1 MDTSVYSEAKGE
13 YTKQLSQ
20 FIVPAFH
27 RFFMETLVLAQQE
40 EANPKRQLWKFQELL
55 SQIPEWNIDKVQRET
70 GKLIHEI
77 QCDYLE
83 ELLTAVFIAHTKVL
97 TAIRIG
103 NKNKRVQIT
112 VPKLDHFL
120 HRSLTESSRLLWA
133 SVYLFHNELSP
144 IDKQKNHR
152 QIEQLL
158 YEGVSQAIRGLLP
171 VKNILK
177 DYLAE
182 PEHDAETD
190 AEDEDDED
198 EKEDEKETP
207 KPSKQSE
214 KEKPSEESK
223 NEPPIEKIVET
234 LPQEPLESK
243 SEPIIAPENI
253 VEPDV
258 STQASESITELTEL
272 PKLDLSTSLTDESIT
287 IPTPESQS
295 SSQVPLLDEKPSSNT
310 PISTPALAPTTESAP
325 VDESPLYKTL
335 STTLNTIKSTFSS
348 EETGPTHSPTPSS
361 TPATPTLIV
370 ATDNSVQ
377 FTNFDQVIQQ
387 RGNKTHIDYVE
398 KERLESDEND
408 QIYFMG
414 DETEPVSDFEELMEQ
429 PPETLDTNDFE
440 SLA

>member
-27 RFFMETLVLAQQE
+27 RFFMETLNFAQQE
-40 EANPKRQLWKFQELL
+40 EQNSKRQLWKFQELL

-70 GKLIHEI
+70 GKLIQDI

-112 VPKLDHFL
+112 VPKMDHFL
-120 HRSLTESSRLLWA
+120 HRALTESSRQLWS

-144 IDKQKNHR
+144 IEKQKNHR

-182 PEHDAETD
+182 PEHDADTD
-190 AEDEDDED
+190 AEDDEDDEKEEDKD
-198 EKEDEKETP
+198 EKH
-207 KPSKQSE
+207 
-214 KEKPSEESK
+214 
-223 NEPPIEKIVET
+223 IEKNIKPVE
-234 LPQEPLESK
+234 PAKKESVFEPLPAPMMEP
-243 SEPIIAPENI
+243 EPI
-253 VEPDV
+253 
-258 STQASESITELTEL
+258 SE
-272 PKLDLSTSLTDESIT
+272 
-287 IPTPESQS
+287 PTPES
-295 SSQVPLLDEKPSSNT
+295 VV
-310 PISTPALAPTTESAP
+310 ESAP
-325 VDESPLYKTL
+325 APTLEPVSHSTIQVEKFENSIQPTNPPTEVSEISELPKIDISESVNTSSDTSIKESIAQILPDEDKKTIDEHPVPAPVQSNEESTLYK
-335 STTLNTIKSTFSS
+335 SISNTLNTITNTFLPKESNEST
-348 EETGPTHSPTPSS
+348 SPT
-361 TPATPTLIV
+361 TPTLIV

-387 RGNKTHIDYVE
+387 RGNKTHIDYIE
-398 KERLESDEND
+398 KERMDVEDSD

-414 DETEPVSDFEELMEQ
+414 EETEPFSDFEELMDQ

-440 SLA
+440 TIA